1 MTSPQSSPQH
11 MEHTFSGNRLDRAD
25 AKRRNKDWLAEAY
38 ARSDALVL
46 PFWRQRVLLQVDPAQ
61 TESSLAWRST
71 ASLREHNSTEAI
83 FLGLQDNVP
92 YFAQSLKGSEAPALD
107 DAKFTD
113 CRAAAMTLES
123 QDSGIIAQARA
134 QLEWHKSNLF
144 CGRCGTATEM
154 QRGGHLRVC
163 NECSAKKF
171 PRTDP
176 VVIML
181 ISRGDQCLLG
191 QPNGPIAGSGFYTSL
206 AGFVDQGESIEEAVR
221 RETWEEAGLPVGKVH
236 YHSSQ
241 PWPFPHTLMIGCH
254 GEALSDEINM
264 DTDEM
269 ADVRWFSR
277 EEVRSVLNAQVDLP
291 QKLPQQLSKQGAD
304 SSDGKPPPVRV
315 PGPMAIA
322 HHLINAWADGEANTQ
337 F

>member
-1 MTSPQSSPQH
+1 MPSPQFMQ
-11 MEHTFSGNRLDRAD
+11 HTFGGNPLDRAD
-25 AKRRNKDWLAEAY
+25 AKRRNEDWLQAAY
-38 ARSDALVL
+38 RRPDAMVL
-46 PFWRQRVLLQVDPAQ
+46 PFWRQRVLLETQ
-61 TESSLAWRST
+61 TEPKLAWRT
-71 ASLREHNSTEAI
+71 AASLTELVEANTDSGEAV
-83 FLGLQDNVP
+83 FLGLVDDVP
-92 YFAQSLKGSEAPALD
+92 HFAQGLRGKEAPSLD
-107 DAKFTD
+107 AAKFTD
-113 CRAAAMTLES
+113 CRAAAMTLAPES
-123 QDSGIIAQARA
+123 SGIVAQARA
-134 QLEWHKSNLF
+134 QLEWHRRSRF
-144 CGRCGTATEM
+144 CGNCGAQTAM

-163 NECSAKKF
+163 GQCSAKEF

-221 RETWEEAGLPVGKVH
+221 RETLEEAGIPVGKVH

-277 EEVRSVLNAQVDLP
+277 EEVREILTTQADAP
-291 QKLPQQLSKQGAD
+291 QQLPQQLSKPGAEAKD
-304 SSDGKPPPVRV
+304 DAPPPVRV

-322 HHLINAWADGEANTQ
+322 HHLITSWVDGETSSQ

>member
-1 MTSPQSSPQH
+1 MTSPQFMQ
-11 MEHTFSGNRLDRAD
+11 HTFGGNKLDRAD
-25 AKRRNKDWLAEAY
+25 AKRRNEDWLEEAY
-38 ARSDALVL
+38 ARSDSKIL
-46 PFWRQRVLLQVDPAQ
+46 PFWRQRVLLQPGQAKSDQ
-61 TESSLAWRST
+61 SLAWLSPT
-71 ASLREHNSTEAI
+71 DLSQHNTTDAI
-83 FLGLQDNVP
+83 FLGLHNNVP
-92 YFAQSLKGSEAPALD
+92 HFAQGIQGADAPALD
-107 DAKFTD
+107 NAKFTD
-113 CRAAAMTLES
+113 CRAAAMTLEA
-123 QDSGIIAQARA
+123 QDSGVIAQARA
-134 QLEWHKSNLF
+134 QLEWHKRNLY
-144 CGRCGTATEM
+144 CGSCGAQTEM

-163 NECSAKKF
+163 AQCNAKKF

-181 ISRGDQCLLG
+181 SSRGDKCLLG
-191 QPNGPIAGSGFYTSL
+191 QPKGPIAGSGFYTSL

-221 RETWEEAGLPVGKVH
+221 RETWEEAGVPLGRVH

-269 ADVRWFSR
+269 ADVRWFERDEMR
-277 EEVRSVLNAQVDLP
+277 EILKAQADAP
-291 QKLPQQLSKQGAD
+291 QQLPQQLTKPE
-304 SSDGKPPPVRV
+304 DGQPPPVRV

-322 HHLINAWADGEANTQ
+322 HHLINAWVDGEQHTQ